1 VEAIGPEDASFHSS
15 WQTDPHRVRRG
26 RVLLLETPG
35 RRAFAGAL
43 LGLFQWR
50 SIYRTCSSTLGKETI
65 RLQRRRAHSSQLF
78 ECATLACSSPSCQ
91 VHQSCYFALLS
102 RTLRAQGARGLD
114 QFLDKLAGKEAP
126 MSYDCQTPEDVLRTI
141 KDDKIEMI
149 DLRFTDLPGLWQHFS
164 APPRAL
170 DLDSVSEGIG
180 FDGSSIR
187 GFQEI
192 QESDMLVIPDPTT
205 AFLDP
210 FAEARTLVLICNIR
224 DPITG
229 QSYSR
234 DVRYIAQKAENYLK
248 STAIGDASYF
258 GPELEHFVFN
268 EVRYD
273 QSTNYGYYEVDA
285 VEANWNAAKE
295 NGPSLGHKLRPKEGY
310 FPVPPSDLLQDARSN
325 MVTVLESI
333 GVAVEAHHHE
343 VATGGQGEID
353 MRFAALTR
361 MADNVM
367 IYKYVVKNVAHQRG
381 MTATF
386 MPKPLFG
393 DNGSGMHVHQSI
405 WKGERPLF
413 AGEGY
418 AGSSELMRYYIGGL
432 LKHAPALL
440 AICAPTVNSYR
451 RLVPGFEAP
460 VNLGYSQRN
469 RSAAVRIPMYSAN
482 PKTKRVEFRC
492 PDPACNPYLAFA
504 AMLMAGLDGIRSRI
518 DPGEPIDKNLYDLPP
533 AERAKVPSTPG
544 TLDEALSA
552 LEADHQ
558 FLLEGE
564 VFTDDVVQTYINY
577 KRSREIDEIRLRPH
591 PYEFLLYYDV

>member
-1 VEAIGPEDASFHSS
+1 
-15 WQTDPHRVRRG
+15 
-26 RVLLLETPG
+26 
-35 RRAFAGAL
+35 
-43 LGLFQWR
+43 
-50 SIYRTCSSTLGKETI
+50 
-65 RLQRRRAHSSQLF
+65 
-78 ECATLACSSPSCQ
+78 
-91 VHQSCYFALLS
+91 
-102 RTLRAQGARGLD
+102 
-114 QFLDKLAGKEAP
+114 
-126 MSYDCQTPEDVLRTI
+126 MSYDCKSPDDIFQVI
-141 KDDKIEMI
+141 KDDKIEMV

-164 APPRAL
+164 LPPRAL
-170 DLDSVSEGIG
+170 AADSFTDGVG

-192 QESDMLVIPDPTT
+192 QESDMLVVPDPTT

-210 FAEARTLVLICNIR
+210 FAEAPTLVLICGIS

-229 QSYSR
+229 RPYNR
-234 DVRYIAQKAENYLK
+234 DARYVAQKAETYLR
-248 STAIGDASYF
+248 STQVGDIAYF

-268 EVRYD
+268 EVHYD
-273 QSTNYGYYEVDA
+273 QGTNYGYYEIDA
-285 VEANWNAAKE
+285 MEANWKAT
-295 NGPSLGHKLRPKEGY
+295 GGTGLGHKLRPKEGY
-310 FPVPPSDLLQDARSN
+310 FPVPPADALQDTRTS
-325 MVTVLESI
+325 MVIELERI
-333 GVAVEAHHHE
+333 CIAVEAQHHE

-353 MRFAALTR
+353 MRFAPLTR

-367 IYKYVVKNVAHQRG
+367 IYKYVVKNVARQRG

-405 WKGERPLF
+405 WQGDRPIF
-413 AGEGY
+413 AGDGY
-418 AGSSELMRYYIGGL
+418 AGSSETMRHYIGGL

-469 RSAAVRIPMYSAN
+469 RSAACRIPMYSPN
-482 PKTKRVEFRC
+482 PKAKRVEFRC

-504 AMLMAGLDGIRSRI
+504 AMLMAGLDGIQSRI
-518 DPGEPIDKNLYDLPP
+518 NPGEPIDKNLYDLPP
-533 AERAKVPSTPG
+533 NERAKVPSTPG
-544 TLDEALSA
+544 SLEDALDA

-558 FLLEGE
+558 FLLKGD
-564 VFTDDVVQTYINY
+564 VFTKDVVETHISY
-577 KRSREIDEIRLRPH
+577 KRSRELDEIRLRPH

>member
-1 VEAIGPEDASFHSS
+1 
-15 WQTDPHRVRRG
+15 
-26 RVLLLETPG
+26 
-35 RRAFAGAL
+35 
-43 LGLFQWR
+43 
-50 SIYRTCSSTLGKETI
+50 
-65 RLQRRRAHSSQLF
+65 
-78 ECATLACSSPSCQ
+78 
-91 VHQSCYFALLS
+91 
-102 RTLRAQGARGLD
+102 
-114 QFLDKLAGKEAP
+114 
-126 MSYDCQTPEDVLRTI
+126 
-141 KDDKIEMI
+141 
-149 DLRFTDLPGLWQHFS
+149 
-164 APPRAL
+164 
-170 DLDSVSEGIG
+170 
-180 FDGSSIR
+180 
-187 GFQEI
+187 
-192 QESDMLVIPDPTT
+192 MLVVPDPGT

-229 QSYSR
+229 QNYSR
-234 DVRYIAQKAENYLK
+234 DVRYIAQKAETYLQ
-248 STAIGDASYF
+248 STGIGDASYF

-273 QSTNYGYYEVDA
+273 QSTNYGYYKIDA
-285 VEANWNAAKE
+285 VEANWNAMNS

-310 FPVPPSDLLQDARSN
+310 FPVPPADQLQDARSN
-325 MVTVLESI
+325 MVSILEDL

-367 IYKYVVKNVAHQRG
+367 VYKYVVKNVARQRG

-405 WKGERPLF
+405 WKGQQPVF
-413 AGEGY
+413 AGDGY

-504 AMLMAGLDGIRSRI
+504 AMLMAGLDGIQNRI
-518 DPGEPIDKNLYDLPP
+518 SPGDPIDKNLYDLPP
-533 AERAKVPSTPG
+533 VERAKIQSTPG
-544 TLDEALSA
+544 SLDEALDA
-552 LEADHQ
+552 LEADHH
-558 FLLEGE
+558 FLLKGD
-564 VFTDDVVQTYINY
+564 VFTKDAVEIYINY
-577 KRSREIDEIRLRPH
+577 KRAREIDEIRLRPH
-591 PYEFLLYYDV
+591 PYEFFLYYDI

>member
-1 VEAIGPEDASFHSS
+1 MP
-15 WQTDPHRVRRG
+15 
-26 RVLLLETPG
+26 
-35 RRAFAGAL
+35 
-43 LGLFQWR
+43 
-50 SIYRTCSSTLGKETI
+50 Y
-65 RLQRRRAHSSQLF
+65 
-78 ECATLACSSPSCQ
+78 SCKN
-91 VHQSCYFALLS
+91 S
-102 RTLRAQGARGLD
+102 
-114 QFLDKLAGKEAP
+114 
-126 MSYDCQTPEDVLRTI
+126 EDVLRTI
-141 KDDKIEMI
+141 KDDNIEMI

-164 APPRAL
+164 VPPRAF
-170 DLDSVSEGIG
+170 DSDSIAEGVG

-192 QESDMLVIPDPTT
+192 QESDMLVVPDPTT

-210 FAEARTLVLICNIR
+210 FAEARTLVLICDIR
-224 DPITG
+224 DPVTG

-234 DVRYIAQKAENYLK
+234 DARYIAQKAEVYLK
-248 STAIGDASYF
+248 STGIGDASYF

-273 QSTNYGYYEVDA
+273 QGANYGYYEIDA
-285 VEANWNAAKE
+285 IEANWNAANKD
-295 NGPSLGHKLRPKEGY
+295 GPSLGHKLRPKEGY
-310 FPVPPSDLLQDARSN
+310 FPVPPADQLQDARTE
-325 MVTVLESI
+325 MVSVLEEI
-333 GVAVEAHHHE
+333 GIAVEAHHHE

-353 MRFAALTR
+353 MRFASLTR

-367 IYKYVVKNVAHQRG
+367 IYKYVVKNVARQRG

-413 AGEGY
+413 AGDGY
-418 AGSSELMRYYIGGL
+418 AGSSDLMRYYIGGL

-504 AMLMAGLDGIRSRI
+504 AMLMAGLDGIQS
-518 DPGEPIDKNLYDLPP
+518 
-533 AERAKVPSTPG
+533 
-544 TLDEALSA
+544 LS
-552 LEADHQ
+552 LIH
-558 FLLEGE
+558 
-564 VFTDDVVQTYINY
+564 I
-577 KRSREIDEIRLRPH
+577 
-591 PYEFLLYYDV
+591 